1 MRLSDRTKTSMILT
15 VILLAAAA
23 LLIPWGQSTP
33 PGEEYPVSTLDL
45 STMKPAEGVTL
56 TVADVVGE
64 GDIELTLTNTRGIGW
79 YFHHELVY
87 GKGTFIELKR
97 GETWYVPPLIHPT
110 TAPAIQWQLRPAD
123 PPFEYSYSRYNYDPP
138 LVAGDYRMIICLSPT
153 DGDWD
158 DRYYVEAAFRVLP
171 E

>member
-45 STMKPAEGVTL
+45 SAMKPAEGVTL
-56 TVADVVGE
+56 TVADVAGE
-64 GDIELTLTNTRGIGW
+64 GDIVLTIENQRGIGW
-79 YFHHELVY
+79 YFHHELIHAQ
-87 GKGTFIELKR
+87 GTIVELKR
-97 GETWYVPPLIHPT
+97 DDIWYVPPLLQPA
-110 TAPAIQWQLRPAD
+110 TAPAISISIEPTAVR
-123 PPFEYSYSRYNYDPP
+123 FVYSYPQSLFDPP
-138 LVAGDYRMIICLSPT
+138 LVAGDYRMIVHLSPV
-153 DGDWD
+153 DGGGN